1 MNHGNAFSLHM
12 FFPFGDPD
20 GLRVVKKDNWSGRAI
35 AFSQDRMDEAAR
47 WSDLEHPGVYI
58 LRGEEGQEVRIYIG
72 ETDNLV
78 NRLKRH
84 LDDGDRDFWTRAVAF
99 VRAGDNLDKAEIKYL
114 EARLIQLA
122 EAAGWCILDN
132 VQRPDPTGKLEEDRR
147 AAAEGYLEELL
158 EFLQAL
164 GIPEFQPPE
173 PPQPAMGSK
182 DDDPAVPSPTDAP
195 CDQGDRLLQVKQK
208 GVKARGHYL
217 PDCRQ
222 FEVFDGATAA
232 RDEVPSLSGRP
243 YRAARKLRKRLIDER
258 ILVEDE
264 ELGVY
269 VLQGNQIFNSP
280 SQAEQVLAGRPGS
293 GQPTWPLVD
302 TGDAA
307 GSDGDEP
314 AEPEDDAD

>member
-35 AFSQDRMDEAAR
+35 AFSQGRMDEAAR
-47 WSDLEHPGVYI
+47 RSDLEHPGVYI

-72 ETDNLV
+72 QTDNIV

-84 LDDGDRDFWTRAVAF
+84 LGDGDRDFWTRAVAF
-99 VRAGDNLDKAEIKYL
+99 VRAGDNLDKAETEYL

-122 EAAGWCILDN
+122 ESAGWCILDN
-132 VQRPDPTGKLEEDRR
+132 VQRPDPTDKLEEDRR
-147 AAAEGYLEELL
+147 AAAEGYLEEIL
-158 EFLQAL
+158 EFLRAL

-173 PPQPAMGSK
+173 PAQPAMSSK
-182 DDDPAVPSPTDAP
+182 DDAPVAPSPADAP
-195 CDQGDRLLQVKQK
+195 CDQGNRLLQVKQK
-208 GVKARGHYL
+208 RVKAYGHYL

-232 RDEVPSLSGRP
+232 RDEVPSLGGRP
-243 YRAARKLRKRLIDER
+243 YRAGRNLRKRLIAEG

-264 ELGVY
+264 TLGVY
-269 VLQGNQIFNSP
+269 VLRGNQTFNSP

-293 GQPTWPLVD
+293 GLLAWPLVD
-302 TGDAA
+302 ADDAE
-307 GSDGDEP
+307 GEDGDT
-314 AEPEDDAD
+314 